1 MRAFTFLVVAA
12 VSLVPM
18 LAEAAGFR
26 LVEVPA
32 DTAGSALTVAIWSP
46 CAEPSGPIAVGRAV
60 VPGVKDCPITG
71 SRLPLVV
78 ISHGRTGSFL
88 GHHDTAAALADS
100 GFVVAALNHPG
111 DTFLDQARSA
121 EISIFVSR
129 PTDIRRL
136 IDFMLAGSAAASAI
150 DRDRIG
156 FFGFSRGGY
165 TGLLV
170 AGATLDWVAAAENC
184 RGVTRPVCEQIN
196 RKEFPA
202 PVPMRDVRI
211 KAAVIADPP
220 TLVFSK
226 GSYADVKIPLQLWAT
241 ERGGDG
247 VLPQYVAELHGDLPA
262 PHEYRTVANSG
273 HFAFLAPCPPEMA
286 AAVPEICVDAPG
298 FDRVAFHK
306 ELNAATLAFFAK
318 HL

>member
-1 MRAFTFLVVAA
+1 MRALTFLVAAA

-26 LVEVPA
+26 FVQVPA
-32 DTAGSALTVAIWSP
+32 DTGGPALSVALWTP
-46 CAEPSGPIAVGRAV
+46 CAQPAGEIAVGRMV
-60 VPGVKDCPITG
+60 VPGVKDCPIE
-71 SRLPLVV
+71 RNKLPLVV
-78 ISHGRTGSFL
+78 ISHGRAGSFL
-88 GHHDTAAALADS
+88 GHHDTAAALADA

-111 DTFLDQARSA
+111 DTLLDPGRSA
-121 EISIFVSR
+121 ESSVFVSR

-136 IDFMLAGSAAASAI
+136 IDFLLAGSPAASAI

-170 AGATLDWVAAAENC
+170 AGATFDWAVAVENC
-184 RGVTRPVCEQIN
+184 QGVSRPVCDQIR

-202 PVPMRDVRI
+202 PAPMHDQRI

-226 GSYADVKIPLQLWAT
+226 GSYADVKIPLQLWAS

-247 VLPQYVAELHGDLPA
+247 VFPQYVAELHKELTA
-262 PHEYRTVANSG
+262 PHDYRVVPNSG

-286 AAVPEICVDAPG
+286 AAAPEICVDPAG
-298 FDRVAFHK
+298 FDRVAFHR
-306 ELNAATLAFFAK
+306 ELNAAVLAFFAK

>member
-1 MRAFTFLVVAA
+1 MRPFTFLVATTFC
-12 VSLVPM
+12 LLPM

-32 DTAGSALTVAIWSP
+32 DAAGPSLTVAMWSP
-46 CAEPSGPIAVGRAV
+46 CAEPPGPIAVSRMV
-60 VPGVKDCPITG
+60 VPGVKDCPIKG
-71 SRLPLVV
+71 SKLPLVV
-78 ISHGRTGSFL
+78 ISHGRGSNFL
-88 GHHDTAAALADS
+88 SQHDTAAALADS

-111 DTFLDQARSA
+111 DTVLDPGRST
-121 EISIFVSR
+121 ETSIFVSR

-136 IDFMLAGSAAASAI
+136 IDFMVAGSVAASEI

-170 AGATLDWVAAAENC
+170 AGATFDWAAAVENC
-184 RGVTRPVCEQIN
+184 QGVSPPVCEQIR

-202 PVPMRDVRI
+202 PAPMRDVRI

-220 TLVFSK
+220 TLVFSS
-226 GSYADVKIPLQLWAT
+226 GSYADVKIPIQLWAS

-247 VLPQYVAELHGDLPA
+247 VLPQYVAELDKDLPA
-262 PHEYRTVANSG
+262 PHEYRVVANSG
-273 HFAFLAPCPPEMA
+273 HFAFRAPCPPEL
-286 AAVPEICVDAPG
+286 AAVAPEICVDPPG

-306 ELNAATLAFFAK
+306 ELNAAMLAFFRK

>member
-1 MRAFTFLVVAA
+1 MRAFTLLVAAA

-26 LVEVPA
+26 FVEVPA
-32 DTAGSALTVAIWSP
+32 DTVGPAISGAMWYP
-46 CAEPSGPIAVGRAV
+46 CPEPPGPVVIGRTV
-60 VPGVKDCPITG
+60 VPGVKDCPING
-71 SRLPLVV
+71 NKLPLVV
-78 ISHGRTGSFL
+78 ISHGRAGSFL
-88 GHHDTAAALADS
+88 SHHDTAAALADA
-100 GFVVAALNHPG
+100 GFVVASINHPG
-111 DTFLDQARSA
+111 DTVRDASRSA
-121 EISIFVSR
+121 DSSVFVTR

-136 IDFMLAGSAAASAI
+136 IDFMLAASPAASVI

-165 TGLLV
+165 TGLLT
-170 AGATLDWVAAAENC
+170 AGATLDWAAAFENC
-184 RGVTRPVCEQIN
+184 QGVTRPICEQIL
-196 RKEFPA
+196 RKEFPV
-202 PVPMRDVRI
+202 PVPMHDARI

-220 TLVFSK
+220 TLAFSIA
-226 GSYADVKIPLQLWAT
+226 SYAGVKIPLQLWAS

-247 VLPQYVAELHGDLPA
+247 VLPQYVAELDKDLPA
-262 PHEYRTVANSG
+262 PHEYRVVANSG
-273 HFAFLAPCPPEMA
+273 HFAFIAPCPPEMA

-306 ELNAATLAFFAK
+306 ELNTAMLAFFAK